1 MKTKF
6 ITFKD
11 DKEII
16 LLEVEGQIYLT
27 LRDLVSITHDDVY
40 SIVKSEY
47 YAPDNMMVYYM
58 E

>member
-40 SIVKSEY
+40 SVVKSEY
-47 YAPDNMMVYYM
+47 YAPDNMMVYYL